1 MMLSDGLYRL
11 EYADTM
17 DHPDYTELH
26 YLATSAEWRTDCYYT
41 YDLLTELIQGWVA
54 AYPGLAT
61 CESIGKSHEGRDI
74 WAVTVTNQATGP
86 DREKPAYYIDA
97 NIHAAEVMTSS
108 VALATIHHLLTN
120 YEQDDVVRRLVDET
134 ALYVIPRIAVDGAER
149 FLTSS
154 EAVRSSETPY
164 PPGSPD
170 SAYDGLEPR
179 DIDGDGLIGSMR
191 VKDPAGPWKIAEY
204 DDRMMR
210 PRRPDEYGG
219 DYYFVHPEG
228 LIRNWDGGQI
238 ALAPSRSALDFNR
251 NFPSD
256 WKPDWEQTGSG
267 PYPLSEPETRA
278 IAAFLR
284 AHPNIHGAQL
294 HHTAAGMIL
303 RSSARYGDEQI
314 PKLDLHAFEAIG
326 AIGEDSTGFRCLSP
340 FHNNPYQP
348 NEPSYGVE
356 SDWLYDHLG
365 IFSFMTELWGLAHR
379 AGLSGEDFLDFEE
392 GRSEEDDCLILRLFD
407 EEAGGRGITRWCPF
421 EHPQLG
427 EVELGGLEFKFGLM
441 NPPGPLL
448 AREVERAVPFAIGA
462 MGAAPRL
469 RVIGGAAEEVAPG
482 VQRVWANIGNDGFL
496 PTYGSERWR
505 SSRPGG
511 SLVAR
516 LTLPEGA
523 ELLPGSPPATQEL
536 EHLAGRVSQY
546 TGYHLS
552 ARYPNLSR
560 GHVEWLVAAPEGAT
574 FEITFQ
580 AEKAGIRRTT
590 VTIGA

>member
-1 MMLSDGLYRL
+1 MG
-11 EYADTM
+11 
-17 DHPDYTELH
+17 HPNFTELH
-26 YLATSAEWRTDCYYT
+26 YLATSAEWRTDRYYT
-41 YDLLTELIQGWVA
+41 HDLLTELIQGWVA

-61 CESIGKSHEGRDI
+61 CESIGTSGQGRAI
-74 WAVTVTNQATGP
+74 LVVTVTNHATGP
-86 DREKPAYYIDA
+86 DHEKPAYYIDA

-108 VALATIHHLLTN
+108 VALATIHHLLTH
-120 YEQDDVVRRLVDET
+120 YDQDPDVRRLLDET
-134 ALYVIPRIAVDGAER
+134 ALYVIPRIAVDGSEQ

-154 EAVRSSETPY
+154 GAVRSSETPF
-164 PPGSPD
+164 PVNLPAST
-170 SAYDGLEPR
+170 YDGLDPQ
-179 DIDGDGLIGSMR
+179 DLDGDGLIGSMR
-191 VKDPAGPWKIAEY
+191 IKDPAGPWKISEY
-204 DDRMMR
+204 DDRMLR

-228 LIRNWDGGQI
+228 LIRNWDGGKI

-251 NFPSD
+251 NFPAD
-256 WKPDWEQTGSG
+256 WKPDWVQTGSG

-278 IAAFLR
+278 VAAFLR

-303 RSSARYGDEQI
+303 RSSARYADEQI
-314 PKLDLHAFEAIG
+314 PKLDLRAFEAIG
-326 AIGEDSTGFRCLSP
+326 AIGEASMGFRCLSP

-365 IFSFMTELWGLAHR
+365 ILSFMTELWGLPHR
-379 AGLSGEDFLDFEE
+379 AGLSSTDWLQLQER
-392 GRSEEDDCLILRLFD
+392 RSEDDDRMILRLFD
-407 EEAGGRGITRWCPF
+407 EEAGGRGVTPWRPF

-427 EVELGGLEFKFGLM
+427 AVELGGLEVKFGVL

-448 AREVERAVPFAIGA
+448 ARELERAVPFAIGA
-462 MGAAPRL
+462 MGSAPRL
-469 RVIGGAAEEVAPG
+469 RVIASGAEEVAPG

-496 PTYGSERWR
+496 PTYGSERRR
-505 SSRPGG
+505 SSGPGG

-516 LTLPEGA
+516 LALPEGA
-523 ELLPGSPPATQEL
+523 ELLPGSASATQQL

-552 ARYPNLSR
+552 GRYPNLSR
-560 GHVEWLVAAPEGAT
+560 GHVEWLVAAPIGAR
-574 FEITFQ
+574 FELTFQ
-580 AEKAGIRRTT
+580 AEKAGTCRTA
-590 VTIGA
+590 VTIGS